1 MKCTVLF
8 DRDFISYQKLSGI
21 QNKESLSS
29 FDYVCLNKMSCSGG
43 TDCSSKFLIYKDS
56 NDCQGLT
63 EDSLLQQYIL
73 MSDLLI
79 VITENAFNA
88 FESLIPKVEDKKDF
102 PIVFSIANTRLQP
115 NSDSSDISIFYAWP
129 SMEKIADLFAKII
142 EKEKEEKDQN
152 SDVIFLWT
160 SDTRNCVDV
169 FRKNKPETIDSFCDF
184 CLQDSFIEKIK
195 HLEFLGKKNV
205 FAIYYSFNS
214 SREECSQ
221 LHKLSEQYHFKIITD
236 FNTPKENVAD
246 NSILPDNWLFLGTE
260 KNSLRT
266 NDETEEY
273 PFFVYTV
280 FASLLS
286 VLRELVAFS
295 PTNDSV
301 SIFLK
306 ECFKNEF
313 SVRSTCIIDTPLG
326 TGFSFSNSGE
336 LILSYYYYK
345 GKDSFALSEESRFL
359 SLFSESYLFEK
370 TIQFFSNKD
379 LISYKLLDSLD
390 FSLFLKKVF
399 SDFFSFVTDGFI
411 CVDEKDFSSTFPGV
425 SVEKNT
431 LFLSSNKWHYCHSFP
446 FFFNT
451 KTYMVLPLKPS
462 VYPPEKDVSFYDA
475 VILQQCVDRIVYN
488 IYNLIKSLSLFLA
501 NTKSAIGSIMSRNGS
516 HNIGSHV
523 LSTLTHHVGTMPDD
537 RVLYQYIQQRM
548 DYIATITTDIPNW
561 GASTMFV
568 GDMMKTFFSQH
579 HLLEFI
585 SGSEGLHAYSFQD
598 PNLSLEL
605 RRKQENTI
613 KLHIR
618 RIGKGAGKLAF
629 NKDFKKTEEKTD
641 WDDVANAKANALHFI
656 CYPDREKIHFFD
668 YVEDRPIPLQEDTT
682 LSIPGGVVGE
692 HAFFTILENV
702 IRNAAKHGWATSSKK
717 EKNLEIYIDFI
728 DNPDS
733 DFVEFTIWDNM
744 SDVLKPIKKSE
755 GGSAEKYIKL
765 YIKLFKVLA
774 SVKDKLSAEIDI
786 SESNGD
792 SSNALAPKKPTRS
805 EWIKKKFKG
814 LAGKIGDIS
823 EENTEPDSDL
833 LSDFEKNLD
842 DILKNNRRE
851 FEQILCKPL
860 TREEIRMITRA
871 KKEARDFDKC
881 LPLHMCQQQLLEQP
895 LITEQGEL
903 RRENWGLA
911 EMRISAGYLQQR
923 SITEIGGL
931 EELKDD
937 DFIVHVV
944 AMPGVCTC
952 ESNQNGGIRCDAKKC
967 DNKTNCPIESKLYHL
982 GYRFKVWKP
991 REMLIVFDETDD
1003 NYSFGGQKIA
1013 KNDLIKML
1021 PEFKKNGVY
1030 FAVMSGNECILI
1042 NSTESLN
1049 ATDQSN
1055 KGIVITE
1062 FNFGYVVFS
1071 NKETAEKCGTALL
1084 EKNSGNIDSASRKAQ
1099 EKTGDEKNEE
1109 WKSQFPFRLLYENLK
1124 IELNNSSAQKNIQS
1138 VKNAVY
1144 AAWLEKLQKFRALP
1158 GNKDCLTMQIQTEER
1173 GNASAGQGLITNRN
1187 LLEYVFRKN
1196 YLPVLSRQS
1205 FSHIE
1210 NDPYTLI
1217 LDLLKLYPQPYK
1229 KIPDQKNWE
1238 DDISRMIRI
1247 TLQRICEDFERSY
1260 YDIRALIRH
1269 SEFVDGAKSEDDK
1282 KEFCGVIYEQINGQ
1296 RDGARLKNAILNIP
1310 ESVFCER
1317 IRAFSIASK
1326 GCGNDEIRKL
1336 LRGETSMKHASPFAV
1351 LVDSPVEIITK
1362 ELKNA
1367 YDISDSLL
1375 RKYEERITTLPHGY
1389 SINQTDGRES
1399 KKSVMKELNKNLSQV
1414 HIKLVGDGDNPR
1426 IKYCR
1431 HDKDCPEGCLYAE
1444 ALSGSQSY
1452 LNTLHRIMHPSDSSQ
1467 SQDPEQ
1473 KDSIGMFVRLAEN
1486 ALMRVLII
1494 DERVSNFLKDH
1505 TANKSVFEAM
1515 KIDVVDIQEDFFL
1528 KEDDLKCP
1536 SRLPLL
1542 KNTKK
1547 TPAASERRWD
1557 ILIIH
1562 QGIIDK
1568 VLEDHHDENHV
1579 EELINEIK
1587 YVDYKVV
1594 TTGRG
1599 RPDNIPNSVKVL
1611 PFSMIEGTLFR
1622 NYPEKMLLVNAVM
1635 NALPSSRNKH

>member
-1 MKCTVLF
+1 MIGPVLKNNSSFHIVLSKKVLRNSTEKELITDIGSVIDRSASQKIAWSLGDKTFFTERYDAVFVFQGDGIVDTNEKLHSLIHICSFNSCILFYFWKYDYDENTLLPDTLKRNVFIKNDSTVF
-8 DRDFISYQKLSGI
+8 HTKELSGYSNYKVFI
-21 QNKESLSS
+21 PKTIFIDRTLTYSYSLGTPLKRRYFYPSLSS
-29 FDYVCLNKMSCSGG
+29 PIDMS
-43 TDCSSKFLIYKDS
+43 TLVK
-56 NDCQGLT
+56 QW
-63 EDSLLQQYIL
+63 
-73 MSDLLI
+73 
-79 VITENAFNA
+79 
-88 FESLIPKVEDKKDF
+88 FESDGKRYLL
-102 PIVFSIANTRLQP
+102 AN
-115 NSDSSDISIFYAWP
+115 
-129 SMEKIADLFAKII
+129 E
-142 EKEKEEKDQN
+142 
-152 SDVIFLWT
+152 
-160 SDTRNCVDV
+160 
-169 FRKNKPETIDSFCDF
+169 
-184 CLQDSFIEKIK
+184 
-195 HLEFLGKKNV
+195 
-205 FAIYYSFNS
+205 
-214 SREECSQ
+214 
-221 LHKLSEQYHFKIITD
+221 LHKAIRENI
-236 FNTPKENVAD
+236 KESNIPISFLDSISFSCFFYVTD
-246 NSILPDNWLFLGTE
+246 NS
-260 KNSLRT
+260 
-266 NDETEEY
+266 
-273 PFFVYTV
+273 
-280 FASLLS
+280 A
-286 VLRELVAFS
+286 
-295 PTNDSV
+295 
-301 SIFLK
+301 
-306 ECFKNEF
+306 
-313 SVRSTCIIDTPLG
+313 
-326 TGFSFSNSGE
+326 
-336 LILSYYYYK
+336 
-345 GKDSFALSEESRFL
+345 
-359 SLFSESYLFEK
+359 
-370 TIQFFSNKD
+370 
-379 LISYKLLDSLD
+379 
-390 FSLFLKKVF
+390 
-399 SDFFSFVTDGFI
+399 DFFS
-411 CVDEKDFSSTFPGV
+411 
-425 SVEKNT
+425 
-431 LFLSSNKWHYCHSFP
+431 
-446 FFFNT
+446 
-451 KTYMVLPLKPS
+451 LKPS
-462 VYPPEKDVSFYDA
+462 ELTELTKLLRKSFYSGCILPFYKYKCENDFFLIRPEKKSWNERFHPDRIDDYIGWIIKHNGYNFLNDSLIKDALDSSKYVFCGMVIGKYIPLHEGICVSSSYCLINVEDNTGKNDYAKFFDA
-475 VILQQCVDRIVYN
+475 VLCSTAKEMDFLLDKFVLEDTRSRFMR
-488 IYNLIKSLSLFLA
+488 KSIS
-501 NTKSAIGSIMSRNGS
+501 SAIGSIMSRNGS

-656 CYPDREKIHFFD
+656 CYPDREKIHFID

-692 HAFFTILENV
+692 HAFFTILENI

-765 YIKLFKVLA
+765 FKVLA
-774 SVKDKLSAEIDI
+774 SVKDILSAEIDI

-1055 KGIVITE
+1055 NDIVITE

-1158 GNKDCLTMQIQTEER
+1158 GNKNCLTMQIQTEER

-1536 SRLPLL
+1536 SSLPLL
-1542 KNTKK
+1542 TNTEK

-1635 NALPSSRNKH
+1635 NALPYSRNKH